1 MNQVNSDRLNGELYI
16 DFREFFW
23 RLAEQWKAILVVA
36 LIVMFVFSGVRF
48 WVVTSDDDMDGSEF
62 GSQEEVLE
70 SLSINDREMVL
81 SVLKEKAA
89 RDKLQEYIKNSP
101 YMNLDP
107 YRVNTVN
114 MSWLITSEEGINKQL
129 VAAYINELASYK
141 LADAVNKSWGSPYNS
156 ENIRELLSVKSNI
169 PVNTDADLNGN
180 IITITL
186 YVPGENDSR
195 VAIDAINDIV
205 ASVNNKLIEAIGIHE
220 IQALTSEQTITSS
233 LTLAEDQFNN
243 YNRFYNI
250 SNQLNSFSKIL
261 TEGQNAAYSTISQI
275 NEAVDES
282 EGDQE
287 MIIPDN
293 NKSAGPFSPKN
304 MIIGFVLGGVLYVL
318 IYMVYFILSSKITS
332 PSVLEESFG
341 LRTLGEW
348 DSDKCKGLR
357 AFLLNDRLVY
367 KLHHKGHLDM
377 ETELNRSKES
387 IVNAF
392 DAKENGKLLVVSN
405 NKYEDNVHDYIE
417 ALTKM
422 LGECGVVTDFAKVSI
437 SDGLSLGESVLKKN
451 DNTVIIVDKNKSK
464 INDVKEVLDKSMYCD
479 VPVIGAIYVG

>member
-1 MNQVNSDRLNGELYI
+1 MNQVNSDRLNGEIFI
-16 DFREFFW
+16 DFKEFFW
-23 RLAEQWKAILVVA
+23 RIAEQWKAIVVVA
-36 LIVMFVFSGVRF
+36 LILMLLFSGVNYLIAASNQD
-48 WVVTSDDDMDGSEF
+48 TEEAEY

-114 MSWLITSEEGINKQL
+114 MSWLITSEESINKQL
-129 VAAYINELASYK
+129 IAAYVNELASYK

-169 PVNTDADLNGN
+169 PVNTEAELNGN
-180 IITITL
+180 LITITL
-186 YVPGENDSR
+186 YVPGENDGK

-205 ASVNNKLIEAIGIHE
+205 ASVNTKLTDAIGAHE
-220 IQALTSEQTITSS
+220 IQALTKEQTVTSD
-233 LTLAEDQFNN
+233 LTLAEEQFSH
-243 YNRFYNI
+243 YSRFYNI

-261 TEGQNAAYSTISQI
+261 TEGQNAAYATISQI

-287 MIIPDN
+287 MIMPDN
-293 NKSAGPFSPKN
+293 NKNAGPFCPKN

-318 IYMVYFILSSKITS
+318 IYMVYFILSGKITS
-332 PSVLEESFG
+332 PSVLEESYG

-348 DSDKCKGLR
+348 NSGKRKGLW
-357 AFLLNDRLVY
+357 AFLLNDRFIY

-377 ETELNRSKES
+377 DTELKRANES

-392 DAKENGKLLVVSN
+392 DGKEDGKLLLVSE
-405 NKYEDNVHDYIE
+405 NKSEEDVQNYIGS
-417 ALTKM
+417 LTKM
-422 LGECGVVTDFAKVSI
+422 LGESGIVTDFAKVNVR
-437 SDGLSLGESVLKKN
+437 DGLLLGESILKKN
-451 DNTVIIVDKNKSK
+451 ENTVIIADKNKSK
-464 INDVKEVLDKSMYCD
+464 IRDVKEVLDKCMYCD
-479 VPVIGAIYVG
+479 VPVIGVIYVG